1 MGTLG
6 RLIPGALGLCLAL
19 GLHAEE
25 LDRVRSLRTSGDILA
40 LDVILQG
47 LPRVADRRIL
57 EVELE
62 QEDGLLI
69 YQIER
74 LETAGRVREYRFNAR
89 SGELIDV
96 GDE

>member
-6 RLIPGALGLCLAL
+6 RLIPGALGLCLTL
-19 GLHAEE
+19 SLHAEA

-47 LPRVADRRIL
+47 LPRVADSRIL

-89 SGELIDV
+89 SGELIDI

>member
-6 RLIPGALGLCLAL
+6 RLISGTVGLCVALGAQ
-19 GLHAEE
+19 AED
-25 LDRVRSLRTSGDILA
+25 LDRVRSLRSSGDILA

-47 LPRVADRRIL
+47 LPRVADSRIL

-69 YQIER
+69 YQVER
-74 LETAGRVREYRFNAR
+74 LEAGGRVREYRFDAR

>member
-6 RLIPGALGLCLAL
+6 RLMPGAIGLCLAL
-19 GLHAEE
+19 ALQAGE

-47 LPRVADRRIL
+47 LPRVADSRIL

-89 SGELIDV
+89 SGELIGV

>member
-6 RLIPGALGLCLAL
+6 RLILGATSLCLAL
-19 GLHAEE
+19 GPQAED
-25 LDRVRSLRTSGDILA
+25 LDRVRSLRISGEILP

-47 LPRVADRRIL
+47 LPRATDSRIL

-62 QEDGLLI
+62 QEGGLLI

>member
-6 RLIPGALGLCLAL
+6 RLISGTLGLCLAL
-19 GLHAEE
+19 GALADD
-25 LDRVRSLRTSGDILA
+25 LDRVRSLRSSGEILA

-47 LPRVADRRIL
+47 LPQVAGSRIL

-74 LETAGRVREYRFNAR
+74 LESAGRVREYRFNAR

>member
-6 RLIPGALGLCLAL
+6 RLIPGAIGLCLAL
-19 GLHAEE
+19 GLQAGE

-47 LPRVADRRIL
+47 LPRVDDSRIL

-74 LETAGRVREYRFNAR
+74 LETGGRVREYRFNAR
-89 SGELIDV
+89 SGELIGI